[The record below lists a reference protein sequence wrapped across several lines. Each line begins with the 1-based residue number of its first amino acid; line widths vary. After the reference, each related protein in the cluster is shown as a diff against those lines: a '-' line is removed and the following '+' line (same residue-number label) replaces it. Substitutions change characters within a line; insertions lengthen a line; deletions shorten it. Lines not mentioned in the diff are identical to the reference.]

1 MPYVLRDA
9 YGHDYPVTGTIT
21 IGRDPGHGIV
31 LADSVAS
38 RFHATVWDQAGILYI
53 RDENSSNGT
62 FVNQV
67 RIQQSPLRMGDQIR
81 IGDTIFTVNAPV
93 PSGPPPGAQLY
104 RAPAASP
111 GPPQPATQLYGQAP
125 VPPPVGQ
132 YAAPAAPPVAQY
144 AAPAAPPRRGP
155 GCWVW
160 LIGGCLVLIVGCLVV
175 AGGGFFAYQS
185 GMITQNTVLNVVGLG
200 PADMEFDNFRDEPIH
215 MTIVSLDVTP
225 SPSAEPG
232 SFDVNANAS
241 SLELGSFDIYNWH
254 VPQPGHYRV
263 DFSLTSGGDELG
275 TCTLNLKSGDQYQFV
290 ALPERIVVNRA
301 NHPSD
306 NGPDFVVETSSL
318 CR

>member
-1 MPYVLRDA
+1 MPYVLRDV
-9 YGHDYPVTGTIT
+9 YGHEFPVTGSIT
-21 IGRDPGHGIV
+21 IGRDPGHAIT

-38 RFHATVWDQAGILYI
+38 RFHATVWDQAGVLYV

-62 FVNQV
+62 YVNQV
-67 RIQQSPLRMGDQIR
+67 RIQQSPLRLGDQIR
-81 IGDTIFTVNAPV
+81 IGDSLFTVSAPT
-93 PSGPPPGAQLY
+93 PTGPPPGAKLY
-104 RAPAASP
+104 VPPSQP
-111 GPPQPATQLYGQAP
+111 GPPQPATELYGQAP
-125 VPPPVGQ
+125 YRPPQ
-132 YAAPAAPPVAQY
+132 AAAPAAPPK
-144 AAPAAPPRRGP
+144 RGP

-160 LIGGCLVLIVGCLVV
+160 LVGGCLVLIVGCVV
-175 AGGGFFAYQS
+175 LAGGGFFAYQS
-185 GMITQNTVLNVVGLG
+185 GLITQNTVLNVVGLG

-241 SLELGSFDIYNWH
+241 SLEVDSFDIYNWH

-306 NGPDFVVETSSL
+306 NGPDFVVETSAL